1 MEFAPSR
8 SPSNK
13 ITLKGTRLPSKF
25 FTNKAIVNGQR
36 QNRRT
41 PTTMRNVFIV
51 FISLLILK
59 LALIA
64 VDDVED
70 VPLLAIAFATR
81 ILRTWDLASQKIL

>member
-1 MEFAPSR
+1 
-8 SPSNK
+8 
-13 ITLKGTRLPSKF
+13 
-25 FTNKAIVNGQR
+25 
-36 QNRRT
+36 
-41 PTTMRNVFIV
+41 MRNVFIV

-81 ILRTWDLASQKIL
+81 ILRTWDLASQKILYLKYRIILIGIMT